1 MGYYFYIQPN
11 IFHQL
16 AAFPTERL
24 KGIVPFVCAADA
36 GGFTAAAERL
46 NLTSSAVS
54 KSVARLERRLGVVL
68 FERTTRSLAL
78 TDAGRA
84 FHETCTR
91 ILSELA
97 EAEAILAAQKREPVG
112 TVRVALPASFG
123 RLCVVPV
130 LSRFSA
136 QYPDV
141 RPHLLFADRFVD
153 LAEEGIDLAVRIGG
167 PPDLPSSLGR
177 RFLGRERLIFCAAP
191 AYLEKNGMPQ
201 RIDDLQEH
209 ACVVYGR
216 SDGTQPPWSYAA
228 ADGQVVQCVVR
239 PRIVA
244 GDAEA
249 QLAFVRAGLGI
260 AQLAT
265 WLVRDDL
272 KAGHLV
278 TILGEAATDGLPLS
292 LLWPVARQLTP
303 KVHVLAQMLEGHLR
317 VR

>member
-1 MGYYFYIQPN
+1 M
-11 IFHQL
+11 
-16 AAFPTERL
+16 
-24 KGIVPFVCAADA
+24 
-36 GGFTAAAERL
+36 
-46 NLTSSAVS
+46 S

-84 FHETCTR
+84 FQETCTR
-91 ILSELA
+91 ILTELA
-97 EAEAILAAQKREPVG
+97 EAEAVLAAQRREPVG

-123 RLCVVPV
+123 RLRVVPV

-141 RPHLLFADRFVD
+141 RPQLLFADRFID
-153 LAEEGIDLAVRIGG
+153 LAEEGVDLAVRIGG
-167 PPDLPSSLGR
+167 PPDVPSSLGR
-177 RFLGRERLIFCAAP
+177 RFLGRERLVFCVAP
-191 AYLEKNGMPQ
+191 VYLEKNGIPQ
-201 RIDDLQEH
+201 TIDELQNH
-209 ACVVYGR
+209 ACIVYGR
-216 SDGTQPPWSYAA
+216 PDGTQSPWSYAL
-228 ADGQVVQCVVR
+228 ADGQVGQCVMR

-265 WLVRDDL
+265 WLVTDDL
-272 KAGHLV
+272 KAGRLV
-278 TILGEAATDGLPLS
+278 TILDQTATDGLPLS

-303 KVHVLAQMLEGHLR
+303 KVNVLAQMLEAHLHIR
-317 VR
+317 

>member
-1 MGYYFYIQPN
+1 
-11 IFHQL
+11 L
-16 AAFPTERL
+16 ATLATERL
-24 KGIVPFVCAADA
+24 KGIIPFVYAADA

-84 FHETCTR
+84 FQETCTR
-91 ILSELA
+91 ILTELA
-97 EAEAILAAQKREPVG
+97 EAEAVLAAQRREPVG

-123 RLCVVPV
+123 RLRVVPV

-141 RPHLLFADRFVD
+141 RPQLLFADRFID
-153 LAEEGIDLAVRIGG
+153 LAEEGVDLAVRIGG
-167 PPDLPSSLGR
+167 PPDVPSSLGR
-177 RFLGRERLIFCAAP
+177 RFLGRERLVFCVAP
-191 AYLEKNGMPQ
+191 VYLEKNGIPQ
-201 RIDDLQEH
+201 TIDELQNH
-209 ACVVYGR
+209 ACIVYGR
-216 SDGTQPPWSYAA
+216 PDGTQSPWSYAL
-228 ADGQVVQCVVR
+228 ADGQVGQCVMR

-265 WLVRDDL
+265 WLVTDDL
-272 KAGHLV
+272 KAGRLV
-278 TILGEAATDGLPLS
+278 TILDQTATDGLPLS

-303 KVHVLAQMLEGHLR
+303 KVNVLAQMLEAHLHIR
-317 VR
+317 

>member
-1 MGYYFYIQPN
+1 MAT
-11 IFHQL
+11 L
-16 AAFPTERL
+16 ATDRL
-24 KGIVPFVCAADA
+24 KGIIPFVYAADA

-84 FHETCTR
+84 FQETCTR
-91 ILSELA
+91 ILTELA
-97 EAEAILAAQKREPVG
+97 EAEAVLAAQRREPVG

-123 RLCVVPV
+123 RLRVVPV

-141 RPHLLFADRFVD
+141 RPQLLFADRFID
-153 LAEEGIDLAVRIGG
+153 LAEEGVDLAVRIGG
-167 PPDLPSSLGR
+167 PPDVPSSLGR
-177 RFLGRERLIFCAAP
+177 RFLGRERLVFCVAP
-191 AYLEKNGMPQ
+191 VYLEKNGIPQ
-201 RIDDLQEH
+201 TIDELQNH
-209 ACVVYGR
+209 ACIVYGR
-216 SDGTQPPWSYAA
+216 PDGTQSPWSYAL
-228 ADGQVVQCVVR
+228 ADGQVGQCVMR

-265 WLVRDDL
+265 WLVTDDL
-272 KAGHLV
+272 KAGRLV
-278 TILGEAATDGLPLS
+278 TILDQTATDGLPLS

-303 KVHVLAQMLEGHLR
+303 KVNVLAQMLEAHLHIR
-317 VR
+317 

>member
-1 MGYYFYIQPN
+1 
-11 IFHQL
+11 L
-16 AAFPTERL
+16 TASPTERL

-36 GGFTAAAERL
+36 GSFTSAAERL

-84 FHETCTR
+84 FYETCTR
-91 ILSELA
+91 IMTELG
-97 EAEAILAAQKREPVG
+97 EAEAVLAAQKREPVG

-130 LSRFSA
+130 LLHFSE
-136 QYPDV
+136 QYPEV

-177 RFLGRERLIFCAAP
+177 RILGRERLIFCAAP

-201 RIDDLQEH
+201 TIEDLQEH
-209 ACVVYGR
+209 ACVAYGR
-216 SDGTQPPWSYAA
+216 PDGTHSPWSYALT
-228 ADGQVVQCVVR
+228 DGQVGQCIVR

-265 WLVRDDL
+265 WLVREDL
-272 KAGHLV
+272 KSGRLV
-278 TILGEAATDGLPLS
+278 NIFDEAATDGLPLS
-292 LLWPVARQLTP
+292 LVWPIARQLTP
-303 KVHVLAQMLEGHLR
+303 KVHVLAQMLEAHLHIR
-317 VR
+317 

>member
-1 MGYYFYIQPN
+1 M
-11 IFHQL
+11 

-54 KSVARLERRLGVVL
+54 KSVARLERRLGVAL

-91 ILSELA
+91 ILAELA
-97 EAEAILAAQKREPVG
+97 EAEAVLAAQKREPTG
-112 TVRVALPASFG
+112 TVRIALPASFG

-153 LAEEGIDLAVRIGG
+153 LAEEGVDLAVRIGG
-167 PPDLPSSLGR
+167 PQDLPSSLGR

-191 AYLEKNGMPQ
+191 AYIEKSGMPQ
-201 RIDDLQEH
+201 TIDDLHEH

-216 SDGTQPPWSYAA
+216 PDGTQLPWLYAR
-228 ADGQVVQCVVR
+228 ADGQVGQCVVR

-265 WLVRDDL
+265 WLVEDDL
-272 KAGHLV
+272 KAGRLV
-278 TILGEAATDGLPLS
+278 NILDEAATDGLLLS

-303 KVHVLAQMLEGHLR
+303 KVHMLAQMLEAHLYIR
-317 VR
+317 

>member
-1 MGYYFYIQPN
+1 M
-11 IFHQL
+11 
-16 AAFPTERL
+16 ATFPTERL
-24 KGIVPFVCAADA
+24 KGIIPFVCAADA
-36 GGFTAAAERL
+36 GSFAAAAERL

-54 KSVARLERRLGVVL
+54 KSVARLEHRLGVVL

-91 ILSELA
+91 ILTELA
-97 EAEAILAAQKREPVG
+97 EAEAVLAAQKREPAG
-112 TVRVALPASFG
+112 TVRIALPASFG

-130 LSRFSA
+130 LLRFSA

-141 RPHLLFADRFVD
+141 RPHLLFTDRFVD
-153 LAEEGIDLAVRIGG
+153 LADEGIDLAVRVGG
-167 PPDLPSSLGR
+167 PPDLPSSLAR
-177 RFLGRERLIFCAAP
+177 RFLGRERLTFCVAP
-191 AYLEKNGMPQ
+191 TYLEKNGMPQ
-201 RIDDLQEH
+201 TIDDLQEH

-216 SDGTQPPWSYAA
+216 PDGTQSSWSYAL
-228 ADGQVVQCVVR
+228 ADGQIEQCVVR

-249 QLAFVRAGLGI
+249 QLSFVRAGLGI

-272 KAGHLV
+272 KAGRLV
-278 TILGEAATDGLPLS
+278 EILDEAATDGLPLS

-303 KVHVLAQMLEGHLR
+303 KVNVLAQMLEAHLHIQ
-317 VR
+317 

>member
-1 MGYYFYIQPN
+1 M
-11 IFHQL
+11 

-91 ILSELA
+91 ILTELA
-97 EAEAILAAQKREPVG
+97 EAEAVLAAHKREPVG

-130 LSRFSA
+130 LLRFSA

-153 LAEEGIDLAVRIGG
+153 LADEGVDLAVRIGG

-177 RFLGRERLIFCAAP
+177 RFLGREQLIFCAAP

-201 RIDDLQEH
+201 TIDDLQEH

-216 SDGTQPPWSYAA
+216 PDGTQSPWSYAV
-228 ADGQVVQCVVR
+228 ADGQVGQCIMR

-249 QLAFVRAGLGI
+249 QLAFVRAGLGV
-260 AQLAT
+260 AQFAT

-272 KAGHLV
+272 KAGRLV
-278 TILGEAATDGLPLS
+278 NILDEAVTDGLPLS
-292 LLWPVARQLTP
+292 LLWPLARQLTP
-303 KVHVLAQMLEGHLR
+303 KVHVLAQMLEAHLPIR
-317 VR
+317 

>member
-1 MGYYFYIQPN
+1 MAT
-11 IFHQL
+11 L
-16 AAFPTERL
+16 ATERL
-24 KGIVPFVCAADA
+24 KGIIPFVYAADA

-84 FHETCTR
+84 FQETCTR
-91 ILSELA
+91 ILTELA
-97 EAEAILAAQKREPVG
+97 EAEAVLAAQRREPVG

-123 RLCVVPV
+123 RLRVVPV

-141 RPHLLFADRFVD
+141 RPQLLFADRFID
-153 LAEEGIDLAVRIGG
+153 LAEEGVDLAVRIGG
-167 PPDLPSSLGR
+167 PPDVPSSLGR
-177 RFLGRERLIFCAAP
+177 RFLGRERLVFCVAP
-191 AYLEKNGMPQ
+191 VYLEKNGIPQ
-201 RIDDLQEH
+201 TIDELQNH
-209 ACVVYGR
+209 ACIVYGR
-216 SDGTQPPWSYAA
+216 PDGTQSPWSYAL
-228 ADGQVVQCVVR
+228 ADGQVGQCVMR

-265 WLVRDDL
+265 WLVTDDL
-272 KAGHLV
+272 KAGRLV
-278 TILGEAATDGLPLS
+278 TILDQTATDGLPLS

-303 KVHVLAQMLEGHLR
+303 KVNVLAQMLEAHLHIR
-317 VR
+317 

>member
-1 MGYYFYIQPN
+1 MT
-11 IFHQL
+11 
-16 AAFPTERL
+16 AFPTERL
-24 KGIVPFVCAADA
+24 KGIIPFVCAADA

-68 FERTTRSLAL
+68 FERTTRSLTL
-78 TDAGRA
+78 TDEGRA

-91 ILSELA
+91 ILTELA
-97 EAEAILAAQKREPVG
+97 EAEAVLAAQKREPIG

-130 LSRFSA
+130 LLRFST

-153 LAEEGIDLAVRIGG
+153 LVEEGVDLAVRIGG
-167 PPDLPSSLGR
+167 PPDLPSSLR
-177 RFLGRERLIFCAAP
+177 RRVLCRERLIFCAAP
-191 AYLEKNGMPQ
+191 AYLEKNGTPQ
-201 RIDDLQEH
+201 TIDDLQEH

-216 SDGTQPPWSYAA
+216 PDGTQSPWSYAL
-228 ADGQVVQCVVR
+228 ADGQVGQCVVR

-278 TILGEAATDGLPLS
+278 SVLDETATDGLPLS

-303 KVHVLAQMLEGHLR
+303 KVHVLVQMLEAHLHIR
-317 VR
+317 